1 MRLKTL
7 LPALLGALLLLAAP
21 PARATDEIQ
30 VYTGEVAAPG
40 EWSLLQH
47 LNYGFTRRK
56 GTDRSMINAFRTVN
70 GTPELAYGVTDW
82 YETGLYLPFAARDD
96 RFFPGGAKFRNLF
109 VSPDAPNR
117 TFFYGINT
125 ELSWAPQRFSRS
137 RWNVEFRPILGLNLG
152 RWQIVSNPI
161 VGIGLGGKQPDA
173 FLPANR
179 IFYTVQEDL
188 AVGVETYSDLGS
200 FGHFGKFN
208 QQAHQVFA
216 AADFRLFGMDVNF
229 GVGRG
234 LTPASD
240 RWMVKTIFGFS
251 F

>member
-1 MRLKTL
+1 MRLKHL
-7 LPALLGALLLLAAP
+7 LVAIFAAFLLLAP
-21 PARATDEIQ
+21 PAKAVDEIQ
-30 VYTGEVAAPG
+30 VYTGDVAAPR
-40 EWSLLQH
+40 EWALLQH

-56 GTDRSMINAFRTVN
+56 DADRSSINAFRTVN

-82 YETGLYLPFAARDD
+82 YEAGLYLPFAARDD
-96 RFFPGGAKFRNLF
+96 RFFPGGFKVRNLF
-109 VSPDAPNR
+109 VSPNAAER

-125 ELSWAPQRFSRS
+125 EISWAPQRFSRS

-152 RWQIVSNPI
+152 RWQIVTNPI
-161 VGIGLGGKQPDA
+161 VGLGLGGKQPDA

-188 AVGVETYSDLGS
+188 AVGIETYSDMGS

-216 AADFRLFGMDVNF
+216 AADFTLFGLDVNF

-240 RWMVKTIFGFS
+240 RWMVKTIIGVS